1 MYGRMFWP
9 RFCLLSALLALCL
22 LVAGPIREAGAGDA
36 VLVIAGTGDN
46 EELLRN
52 MAARFMRDYP
62 DLKIEV
68 PDSVGSSGGIRA
80 VLAGKAELAR
90 TARPLRDEEK
100 AAGLT
105 EIVFAK
111 APVVFAVHPSVTGIE
126 SITAAKALAVFSGT
140 ATDWSELGGAPGPIY
155 RVCRETPETS
165 RDVLNAAIPGFEAT
179 GCQGQ
184 AVAYATP
191 EAVDMVASHPGTI
204 GYFTLPSMTTSKLR
218 PLAFEGVA
226 PTPENL
232 GRGTYPLA
240 IPFALAYK
248 PPLGPA
254 AARFVAALGL
264 PDARTLLAKFG
275 CLPVSGKPTA
285 P

>member
-1 MYGRMFWP
+1 MHGRAFWR
-9 RFCLLSALLALCL
+9 RFCFLSAFLALSVL
-22 LVAGPIREAGAGDA
+22 AAGPVRSAGAAGDA
-36 VLVIAGTGDN
+36 LVIAGTGDS

-52 MAARFMRDYP
+52 MAARFMREYP
-62 DLKIEV
+62 DITIDV
-68 PDSVGSSGGIRA
+68 PDSIGSSGGIRA
-80 VLAGKAELAR
+80 VLSGRAELAR

-100 AAGLT
+100 AEGLT

-111 APVVFAVHPSVTGIE
+111 APIVFAVNPSVTGIE
-126 SITAAKALAVFSGT
+126 SLTAAKALAVFSGT
-140 ATDWSELGGAPGPIY
+140 VTDWSELGGAPGPIY

-165 RDVLNAAIPGFEAT
+165 REVLNAAIPGFAAT

-184 AVAYATP
+184 VAYATS
-191 EAVDMVASHPGTI
+191 EAVDLVANHPGTI
-204 GYFTLPSMTTSKLR
+204 GYFSLPSMATAKLR

-232 GRGTYPLA
+232 NRGTYPLS
-240 IPFALAYK
+240 ILFALAYK

-275 CLPVSGKPTA
+275 CLPVGGKPAA